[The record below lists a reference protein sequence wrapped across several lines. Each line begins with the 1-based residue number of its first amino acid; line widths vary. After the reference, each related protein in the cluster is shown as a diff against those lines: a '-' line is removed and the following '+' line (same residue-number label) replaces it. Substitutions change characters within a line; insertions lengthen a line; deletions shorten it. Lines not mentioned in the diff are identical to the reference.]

1 VTEDHEFIA
10 AMRAGDRKA
19 GDLLARRYYRELNIY
34 YRKRLPLEEADE
46 LTQLTLLETIG
57 RIERFR
63 AESSFHHYVFSV
75 ARRIMADRQRR
86 LTRRIV
92 TESAPS
98 SEPPDSRQTPALDR
112 IARAELLARLV
123 AAVETL
129 DDHYQSVLMLK
140 LHGASNLE
148 ISETLDVQYNTVR
161 SRLSRAIAAVRARL
175 GASVDEF
182 FRAHQPQPAEHTS

>member
-1 VTEDHEFIA
+1 MTDDDDCIA

-46 LTQLTLLETIG
+46 LTQLTLLETIA

-86 LTRRIV
+86 LTRRIE
-92 TESAPS
+92 TEPAPS
-98 SEPPDSRQTPALDR
+98 SDPPDTRQTPAPDR
-112 IARAELLARLV
+112 IDRIERLERLV

-140 LHGASNLE
+140 LHGATNFE

-161 SRLSRAIAAVRARL
+161 SRLSRAIAVVRERL
-175 GASVDEF
+175 GASLDEF
-182 FRAHQPQPAEHTS
+182 FRAHQPQPAEPTS

>member
-1 VTEDHEFIA
+1 MTDDDEFIA

-19 GDLLARRYYRELNIY
+19 GDLLARRYYRELNTY

-92 TESAPS
+92 TEPAPS
-98 SEPPDSRQTPALDR
+98 SEPPDIGQTPAPDR
-112 IARAELLARLV
+112 IARAELFERLV
-123 AAVETL
+123 EAVETL

-140 LHGASNLE
+140 LHGATNVE

-161 SRLSRAIAAVRARL
+161 SRLSRAIAAVRERL

-182 FRAHQPQPAEHTS
+182 FRAHQPQPAEHTT

>member
-1 VTEDHEFIA
+1 VTDDDEFIA
-10 AMRAGDRKA
+10 AMRAGDRRA
-19 GDLLARRYYRELNIY
+19 GDRLARRYYRELNIY

-75 ARRIMADRQRR
+75 ARRVMADRQRR

-92 TESAPS
+92 TEQAPS
-98 SEPPDSRQTPALDR
+98 SEPPDSGQTPAPDR
-112 IARAELLARLV
+112 IARAELLDRLITTV
-123 AAVETL
+123 KSL

-140 LHGASNLE
+140 LHGATNFE
-148 ISETLDVQYNTVR
+148 ISETLDVNYNTVR
-161 SRLSRAIAAVRARL
+161 SRLSRAIAAVRERL
-175 GASVDEF
+175 DASVDEF
-182 FRAHQPQPAEHTS
+182 FCAHQPQPAEHTS

>member
-1 VTEDHEFIA
+1 VTDDDEIIA
-10 AMRAGDRKA
+10 AMRTGDRKA

-63 AESSFHHYVFSV
+63 SESTFHHYVFSV
-75 ARRIMADRQRR
+75 ARQIMADRQRR
-86 LTRRIV
+86 LSRRIV
-92 TESAPS
+92 TEQAPS
-98 SEPPDSRQTPALDR
+98 TEPPDSRQTPAPDR
-112 IARAELLARLV
+112 LARAELLEHLV
-123 AAVETL
+123 ATIETL

-140 LHGASNLE
+140 LHGASNFE

-161 SRLSRAIAAVRARL
+161 SRLSRAIAVVRERL
-175 GASVDEF
+175 GATVDEF

>member
-1 VTEDHEFIA
+1 VNDDEIIA

-19 GDLLARRYYRELNIY
+19 GDVLARRYYRELNIY

-75 ARRIMADRQRR
+75 ARQIMSDRQRR
-86 LTRRIV
+86 LARRIM
-92 TESAPS
+92 TDPAPS
-98 SEPPDSRQTPALDR
+98 SEPPDNRHTPAPER
-112 IARAELLARLV
+112 IARAELLDHLV
-123 AAVETL
+123 ATIETL

-140 LHGASNLE
+140 LRGASNVE

-161 SRLSRAIAAVRARL
+161 SRLSRAITVVRERL
-175 GASVDEF
+175 GATFDEF
-182 FRAHQPQPAEHTS
+182 FRAHQPPPAEHTS

>member
-1 VTEDHEFIA
+1 MTDDDEFIA

-19 GDLLARRYYRELNIY
+19 GDLLARRYYRELSIY

-92 TESAPS
+92 TEPAPS

-112 IARAELLARLV
+112 IARAELLESLV

-140 LHGASNLE
+140 LHGATNLE

-161 SRLSRAIAAVRARL
+161 SRLSRAIAAVRERL
-175 GASVDEF
+175 GAAVDEF